1 MTVAAVE
8 QYHVWT
14 VEEAAAYLRIGRTK
28 AYAMARDGRLP
39 AFRVGAQ
46 VRVER
51 AALMAWIREQAA
63 GVPS

>member
-8 QYHVWT
+8 QYNVWT

-28 AYAMARDGRLP
+28 AYALARAGELG

-46 VRVER
+46 VRIDR
-51 AALMAWIREQAA
+51 ADLMAWIRAQ
-63 GVPS
+63 GTRP